1 LHYTSISPILG
12 TSTYASILTQFDL
25 SQSLLPYL
33 FIMDTSKPHVQL
45 ALTIA
50 SSLMGVLAISGGL
63 YGITNPVAFASTL
76 GIPITSPNS
85 PALPFVSFAAARNLG
100 SGVTMLGL
108 IATGQRKAV
117 GTVLIC
123 SVVVAMADAWIC
135 AKFGA
140 TEGKAAGHAVMGIV
154 TGILGGGMYWFST

>member
-1 LHYTSISPILG
+1 
-12 TSTYASILTQFDL
+12 
-25 SQSLLPYL
+25 
-33 FIMDTSKPHVQL
+33 
-45 ALTIA
+45 
-50 SSLMGVLAISGGL
+50 
-63 YGITNPVAFASTL
+63 
-76 GIPITSPNS
+76 
-85 PALPFVSFAAARNLG
+85 
-100 SGVTMLGL
+100 MLGL

-123 SVVVAMADAWIC
+123 GVLVAMVDAWIC